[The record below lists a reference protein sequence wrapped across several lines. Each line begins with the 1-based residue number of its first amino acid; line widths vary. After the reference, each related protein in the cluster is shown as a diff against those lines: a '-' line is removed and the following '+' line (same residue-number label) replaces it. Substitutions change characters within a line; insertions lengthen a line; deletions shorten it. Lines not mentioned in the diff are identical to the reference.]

1 MEIMLI
7 ILFFI
12 LILICTSKIEIHI
25 ENLET
30 VKSKIKF
37 LIRIKFYI
45 FKHILIFSKKIKKK
59 DILKFIDFS
68 DEKHIIIKE
77 SKIIK
82 KVPIEL
88 ISLELS
94 LSYGLKH
101 LYTNVYIYAILNAL
115 IPMLLYKYSK
125 PYTQVN
131 YNINTNFKTTQ
142 FYVKLSAKLRIR
154 AIEIIRQGL
163 KTTLDPEKS
172 NCKVHTKSKKE
183 NIKN

>member
-1 MEIMLI
+1 MEITLI

-37 LIRIKFYI
+37 LIKIKFYI

-82 KVPIEL
+82 KVPMEL
-88 ISLELS
+88 ISLDLN
-94 LSYGLKH
+94 LSYGLKRI
-101 LYTNVYIYAILNAL
+101 YTNVYIYAILNAL
-115 IPMLLYKYSK
+115 IPTLLYKYSK

-131 YNINTNFKTTQ
+131 YNIKTDFKD
-142 FYVKLSAKLRIR
+142 R
-154 AIEIIRQGL
+154 
-163 KTTLDPEKS
+163 KS
-172 NCKVHTKSKKE
+172 VV
-183 NIKN
+183 